1 VTDEEREEI
10 LRLLASYDDMTRA
23 IMTLVKLVHAAPDIE
38 LDAKHASLVAEV
50 AALAPVWRSH
60 AETARAKLLL
70 ERRRQRVDPPSDA
83 YHGLE
88 RRRSWEE

>member
-1 VTDEEREEI
+1 VTDEERDEI
-10 LRLLASYDDMTRA
+10 LRLLGSYDDMTRA
-23 IMTLVKLVHAAPDIE
+23 IMTLVRLVHAAPDIE

-60 AETARAKLLL
+60 AASARSKLLL
-70 ERRRQRVDPPSDA
+70 ERRRGAADPPSDA
-83 YHGLE
+83 YHGIE

>member
-1 VTDEEREEI
+1 VTDEERDEI

-23 IMTLVKLVHAAPDIE
+23 IMTLVRLVHAAPDIE

-60 AETARAKLLL
+60 AARARLKLLL
-70 ERRRQRVDPPSDA
+70 ERRRRAGDPPSDA
-83 YHGLE
+83 YHGIE
-88 RRRSWEE
+88 RRRTWEE

>member
-1 VTDEEREEI
+1 VTDEERDEI
-10 LRLLASYDDMTRA
+10 LRLLASDDDMTRA

-60 AETARAKLLL
+60 AMSARAKLLL
-70 ERRRQRVDPPSDA
+70 ERRHTNTDPPSDA
-83 YHGLE
+83 YHGVE

>member
-1 VTDEEREEI
+1 MTEEERDEI

-23 IMTLVKLVHAAPDIE
+23 IMTLVRLVHAAPDIE

-60 AETARAKLLL
+60 AASARSKLLL
-70 ERRRQRVDPPSDA
+70 ERRREAPDPPPDA

>member
-60 AETARAKLLL
+60 AMSARAKLLL
-70 ERRRQRVDPPSDA
+70 ERRRRSTDPPTDA
-83 YHGLE
+83 YHGVE
-88 RRRSWEE
+88 RRRSWED

>member
-1 VTDEEREEI
+1 VTDEERDEI

-38 LDAKHASLVAEV
+38 LDATHASLVAEV

-60 AETARAKLLL
+60 AMSARAKLLL
-70 ERRRQRVDPPSDA
+70 ERRRTNTDPPSDA

>member
-23 IMTLVKLVHAAPDIE
+23 IMTLVKLVHGAPDLE

-60 AETARAKLLL
+60 ADNARAKLLL
-70 ERRRQRVDPPSDA
+70 ERRRQRVDTPSDD

-88 RRRSWEE
+88 RRRSWED

>member
-38 LDAKHASLVAEV
+38 LDARHASLVAEV

-60 AETARAKLLL
+60 AMSARAKLLL
-70 ERRRQRVDPPSDA
+70 ERRRPAPEPPSDA
-83 YHGLE
+83 YPGLE
-88 RRRSWEE
+88 RRRRWED